1 MQEVLLISQQQIYD
15 HMNSNDNEPH
25 TIKVTK
31 ELLASVKGARLRY
44 GIALEEKRER
54 KVNPKGS

>member
-1 MQEVLLISQQQIYD
+1 
-15 HMNSNDNEPH
+15 MNSNDNEPH

-44 GIALEEKRER
+44 GIALEEKRE
-54 KVNPKGS
+54 KKANPKGS